1 MQIFFKKIR
10 FKHSLFFIS
19 FLFLSYFIPLI
30 YGYIFDPIIMPRYIM
45 FAIIPIVLII
55 SHSIFEQ
62 KKIIK
67 NIMIVLFTIIT
78 IGNLL
83 TEQTFKQVYQE
94 RKVYKPEFKKALKII
109 NNSNY
114 KYYDIKLDPAQKI
127 LTDPWENSVN
137 HYLEYLIS
145 NKKFKQQKINKNE
158 FKDFFWEICIYDINQ
173 NNCSVDNNFKIT
185 KNIKLNRLEIT
196 LLKKMW

>member
-1 MQIFFKKIR
+1 
-10 FKHSLFFIS
+10 
-19 FLFLSYFIPLI
+19 
-30 YGYIFDPIIMPRYIM
+30 
-45 FAIIPIVLII
+45 
-55 SHSIFEQ
+55 
-62 KKIIK
+62 
-67 NIMIVLFTIIT
+67 MIVLFSIIT

-83 TEQTFKQVYQE
+83 TEQTFKQIYQE

>member
-1 MQIFFKKIR
+1 
-10 FKHSLFFIS
+10 
-19 FLFLSYFIPLI
+19 
-30 YGYIFDPIIMPRYIM
+30 
-45 FAIIPIVLII
+45 
-55 SHSIFEQ
+55 
-62 KKIIK
+62 
-67 NIMIVLFTIIT
+67 MIVLFSIIT

-83 TEQTFKQVYQE
+83 TEQTFKQIYQE

-127 LTDPWENSVN
+127 LTDPWEKSVN

-145 NKKFKQQKINKNE
+145 NKKLKQQKINKYE

-173 NNCSVDNNFKIT
+173 NNC
-185 KNIKLNRLEIT
+185 
-196 LLKKMW
+196 